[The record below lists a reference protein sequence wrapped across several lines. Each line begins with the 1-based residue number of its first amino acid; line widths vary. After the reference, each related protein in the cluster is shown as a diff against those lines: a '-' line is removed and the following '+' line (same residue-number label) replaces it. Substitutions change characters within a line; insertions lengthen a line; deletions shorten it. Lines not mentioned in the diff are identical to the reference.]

1 MKTPKL
7 SPLVSPWLFGLL
19 LLTQC
24 ARTESVPDTQPTPA
38 APPASAI
45 KPALGADD
53 TAEAAVKVPID
64 GLPAFGDP
72 HALVTVVAFTD
83 YECPYCAKA
92 DANLDQL
99 REDYGDK
106 LRVVVASNPLPM
118 HEHASDAARAFLAAN
133 QLGKGEAMHKKL
145 FALNRAK
152 TVLTEEALRTAAT
165 EIGLDVATFDVTR
178 KSDAIAEQLTKS
190 LQLAARL
197 DVKGTPTFFT
207 NGRRLVGAR
216 PIETFR
222 SLFDEELTKASKLG
236 NGDVYAVMMKSTPDA
251 PPPKVEGP
259 ESLEKLD
266 VDVAKSPYRGSQSS
280 PITIAFFSDFE
291 CPYCVRAEKTLRDLE
306 AQKPGQVKVV
316 YKYRPLPMHAHARDA
331 AKAAIAAEKQN
342 KFWPY
347 HDVLVQHRDALEHDD
362 LVKYAGEVG
371 LDIPRFE
378 RDMQDPSTEER
389 IKADEKQADALGAK
403 GTPTAFVNGYRLTGA
418 QPLPKW
424 NAVAEHALKH

>member
-1 MKTPKL
+1 MNHTLKI
-7 SPLVSPWLFGLL
+7 SPWLFALL
-19 LLTQC
+19 VTTQC
-24 ARTESVPDTQPTPA
+24 ARTESVPDTQPAPA
-38 APPASAI
+38 APASAI
-45 KPALGADD
+45 KLALGADD
-53 TAEAAVKVPID
+53 TAEQAVKVPID

-106 LRVVVASNPLPM
+106 LRVVVASHPLPM
-118 HEHASDAARAFLAAN
+118 HEHAPDAARAFLAAN

-152 TVLTEEALRTAAT
+152 VVLTEDVLRDAARD
-165 EIGLDVATFDVTR
+165 IGLDVAAFDAAK
-178 KSDAIAEQLTKS
+178 KSDAVIDALTKS
-190 LQLAARL
+190 QTLAARL
-197 DVKGTPTFFT
+197 DVRGTPTFFT

-216 PIETFR
+216 PIEAFR
-222 SLFDEELTKASKLG
+222 ALFDEELTKASKLG
-236 NGDVYAVMMKSTPDA
+236 SGDVYAVMMKTTPDA

-266 VDVAKSPYRGSQSS
+266 VDVAKAPLRGSTNG

-306 AQKPGQVKVV
+306 AQKPGQIKVA
-316 YKYRPLPMHAHARDA
+316 YKFRPLPMHAHARDA
-331 AKAAIAAEKQN
+331 AKAAIAAEKQS

-378 RDMQDPSTEER
+378 KDMQDPATEER
-389 IKADEKQADALGAK
+389 IKADERQADSLGAK

-424 NAVAEHALKH
+424 SALADHALKH